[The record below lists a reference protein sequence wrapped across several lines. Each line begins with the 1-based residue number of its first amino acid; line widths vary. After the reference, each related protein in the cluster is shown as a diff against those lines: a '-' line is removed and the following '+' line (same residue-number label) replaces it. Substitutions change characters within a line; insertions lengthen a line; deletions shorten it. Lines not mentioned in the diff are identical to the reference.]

1 MTCRY
6 SKQNEL
12 EAKVTWQLSCTPN
25 FGKRQGE
32 LVFRS
37 NKREIANFRADYAS
51 HADFCQV
58 FEEDMRCLYLLAFL
72 LTASH
77 KDAEQCFA
85 STVEEAF
92 KKQSVFKEWTRSWVR
107 RTLIKN
113 AIEIVSPASPRRGQ
127 KRDLWS
133 AGQHQTQKE
142 CEIDIVTK
150 LDPFERFVF
159 VMSIVERH
167 SNWDCALLLSCS
179 MNKVIQVR
187 MKALCRLPDLVASFP
202 RADGLPTCRLGV
214 TA

>member
-1 MTCRY
+1 M
-6 SKQNEL
+6 
-12 EAKVTWQLSCTPN
+12 
-25 FGKRQGE
+25 FH
-32 LVFRS
+32 S
-37 NKREIANFRADYAS
+37 NKPEIANFRADYAK

-58 FEEDMRCLYLLAFL
+58 FEEDMRCLYLLAFV

-85 STVEEAF
+85 STVEGAF

-113 AIEIVSPASPRRGQ
+113 AIQIVLSASARNGQ

-133 AGQHQTQKE
+133 AGQHETQRE
-142 CEIDIVTK
+142 SEIDTVTK

-179 MNKVIQVR
+179 VNEVVQVR
-187 MKALCRLPDLVASFP
+187 MKALCRLPDLVAPFP
-202 RADGLPTCRLGV
+202 RADRLPTLRLGV
-214 TA
+214 MA